1 MKHSVFRPSASFRA
15 LTLFFAPLFL
25 ISCGNLRE
33 DREVFGATT
42 PIGSIS
48 VDLDANNSCV
58 RVGECPIGNLVADAF
73 LAFSL
78 SKGYATV
85 GAFTN
90 GGGIR
95 YSKDTRPS
103 GIYPAGEWNEALSY
117 EVFPFE
123 NKFTVVTI
131 TGAQLKSTMER
142 SVASLPAAA
151 GVFLQVSKEIKITV
165 DSSKPAQ
172 KIDTSQTTITQ
183 EGERITSITING
195 VAYDPTASYRFI
207 TSDFVAF
214 ASPTSTVNDGLV
226 ELRNLDPGFKE
237 NLDVNLIEALQYYI
251 SIYTPVTAAVEGR
264 ITIN

>member
-1 MKHSVFRPSASFRA
+1 MKNSVSSPFA
-15 LTLFFAPLFL
+15 LYSLLLTSILTG
-25 ISCGNLRE
+25 CGNMRE

-42 PIGSIS
+42 PIGTIS

-58 RVGECPIGNLVADAF
+58 RAGECPIGNMVADAF
-73 LAFSL
+73 QAYSL

-85 GAFTN
+85 GAFSN

-95 YSKDTRPS
+95 FSKETRPN
-103 GIYPAGEWNEALSY
+103 GIYPAGEWNESLSY

-131 TGAQLKSTMER
+131 TGAQLKSTFER

-165 DSSKPAQ
+165 DTSRTAQ

-183 EGERITSITING
+183 EGDRITSIKING
-195 VAYDPTASYRFI
+195 VDYDPDASYRFI
-207 TSDFVAF
+207 TSNYVAF
-214 ASPTSTVNDGLV
+214 SSPTSTVNDGLV
-226 ELRNLDPGFKE
+226 ELRNLDPSRKE
-237 NLDVNLIEALQYYI
+237 NLDENLIQAIQYYV
-251 SIYTPVTAAVEGR
+251 SIYTPVTAVREGR
-264 ITIN
+264 ITVQ